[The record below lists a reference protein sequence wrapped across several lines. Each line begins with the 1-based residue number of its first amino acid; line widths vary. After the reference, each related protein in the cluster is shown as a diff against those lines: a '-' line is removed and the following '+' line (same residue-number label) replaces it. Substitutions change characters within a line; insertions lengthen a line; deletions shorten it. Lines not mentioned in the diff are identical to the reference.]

1 MAEGYLKGFLIGKA
15 EIYSAGV
22 ENHTINKNAIKI
34 MKDDGVD
41 ISQNESNHISEFE
54 KIDFDFI
61 ITVCVI
67 MRTKHVLVIFQKKL
81 LKFIKISL
89 IHQKLRMKKN

>member
-41 ISQNESNHISEFE
+41 ISQNESYHIS
-54 KIDFDFI
+54 
-61 ITVCVI
+61 
-67 MRTKHVLVIFQKKL
+67 
-81 LKFIKISL
+81 
-89 IHQKLRMKKN
+89 

>member
-61 ITVCVI
+61 ITVCDHAKRN
-67 MRTKHVLVIFQKKL
+67 MSEFIFKR
-81 LKFIKISL
+81 SC
-89 IHQKLRMKKN
+89 KNS